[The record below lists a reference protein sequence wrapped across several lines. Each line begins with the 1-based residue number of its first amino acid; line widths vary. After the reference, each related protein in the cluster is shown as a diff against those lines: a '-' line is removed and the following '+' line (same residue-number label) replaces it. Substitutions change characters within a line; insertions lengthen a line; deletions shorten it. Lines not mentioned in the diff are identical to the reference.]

1 MTTPASDTEM
11 PDRPGSPGFTIL
23 SDVLSDTNHIWLN
36 RDPNDKSLDGS
47 MDNLCHI
54 MRLTPRQ
61 LYTNRVQSSGEWAV
75 DTYKL
80 GDALLAQLEQTV
92 CAGHYVGRIS
102 SMTPVDAPVDAPVVL
117 EPYWEYKYED
127 EVYRIDLDEPAK
139 LTDAA
144 RRQCRRSQVW
154 SRVGVRKRATS
165 PCRGERSP
173 RRDAPRGGRAN

>member
-102 SMTPVDAPVDAPVVL
+102 SMTPVDVPVDAPVVL
-117 EPYWEYKYED
+117 D
-127 EVYRIDLDEPAK
+127 GTVLGI
-139 LTDAA
+139 
-144 RRQCRRSQVW
+144 QV
-154 SRVGVRKRATS
+154 
-165 PCRGERSP
+165 
-173 RRDAPRGGRAN
+173 